1 MSITG
6 ESRKYLVKTA
16 NKNEIEKRTEKPEEV
31 TQNGTDY
38 SIQDEEPDNM
48 LVSLKPKDGLAFR
61 SDSIEE
67 SKYCDDPFFLSCEIA
82 DKISAK
88 LLGKESIQLP
98 GNIELKFKNKVPGN
112 ENAYNY
118 EGDGSSL
125 IVTYNPASGGLSGT
139 AYTKDGR
146 TFVLENIGKEG
157 HLWKEMDMQKLDAL
171 KSGKNGKDFV
181 GPSANNDS
189 TAFDFDSKENTEDN
203 VTMAYISVKVYYT
216 REFASQTNNINE
228 FVDKM
233 LALTNQGFF
242 NSKVPITVVKN
253 CVEAA
258 DVNDIYDMNE
268 QLEEFTTL
276 RKSFEDLRDTA
287 DTATLLTTKS
297 NYCGLAYTFAFNGNA
312 LSVVAK
318 HCVETYTY
326 GHELG
331 HNLGAYHNIEN
342 NNPVY
347 PYGHGNRI
355 DPTNG
360 NEGYHTIMSYSANG
374 YRNQVNFYA
383 NPAVILPETGT
394 PTGDEKL
401 SNTAAVFLRNR
412 FRMAEVGDESRK
424 CDSGEDTS
432 SGPKDTNSGEV
443 TDSGPKDTNSG
454 EVTDSGPKDT
464 NSGEVTDSG
473 PKDTNSGENTDS
485 GPKDINSGEN
495 TDSGPKDTN
504 SGENT
509 DSGTKDTGGR
519 PSKITPT
526 KKWGGAIENGGNS
539 RFRLYPSRFRINP
552 HNFRLNRRSFR
563 FPRYGK

>member
-1 MSITG
+1 M
-6 ESRKYLVKTA
+6 
-16 NKNEIEKRTEKPEEV
+16 
-31 TQNGTDY
+31 
-38 SIQDEEPDNM
+38 
-48 LVSLKPKDGLAFR
+48 
-61 SDSIEE
+61 
-67 SKYCDDPFFLSCEIA
+67 
-82 DKISAK
+82 
-88 LLGKESIQLP
+88 
-98 GNIELKFKNKVPGN
+98 
-112 ENAYNY
+112 
-118 EGDGSSL
+118 
-125 IVTYNPASGGLSGT
+125 SGT

-146 TFVLENIGKEG
+146 TFVLENIGEEG

-189 TAFDFDSKENTEDN
+189 TAFDLDSKENTEDN
-203 VTMAYISVKVYYT
+203 VTMVNISVKVYYT

-297 NYCGLAYTFAFNGNA
+297 NYCGLAYTFAFNGNG

-374 YRNQVNFYA
+374 YRNQVNYYA

-432 SGPKDTNSGEV
+432 SGPKDTDSGEV
-443 TDSGPKDTNSG
+443 IDSGPKDTNSGPKNTNSG

-464 NSGEVTDSG
+464 
-473 PKDTNSGENTDS
+473 
-485 GPKDINSGEN
+485 NSGEN

-519 PSKITPT
+519 PSKITPP
-526 KKWGGAIENGGNS
+526 KKWGGAIKNGGNS
-539 RFRLYPSRFRINP
+539 RFRLNPRRFRINP
-552 HNFRLNRRSFR
+552 NNFRLNRRSFR
-563 FPRYGK
+563 FPQYGK

>member
-1 MSITG
+1 M
-6 ESRKYLVKTA
+6 
-16 NKNEIEKRTEKPEEV
+16 
-31 TQNGTDY
+31 
-38 SIQDEEPDNM
+38 
-48 LVSLKPKDGLAFR
+48 
-61 SDSIEE
+61 
-67 SKYCDDPFFLSCEIA
+67 
-82 DKISAK
+82 
-88 LLGKESIQLP
+88 
-98 GNIELKFKNKVPGN
+98 
-112 ENAYNY
+112 
-118 EGDGSSL
+118 
-125 IVTYNPASGGLSGT
+125 SGT

-146 TFVLENIGKEG
+146 TFVLEYIGEEG

-171 KSGKNGKDFV
+171 KSDKNGNGEDFV

-189 TAFDFDSKENTEDN
+189 IAYDFESKENTDDN
-203 VTMAYISVKVYYT
+203 DTMAYISVKVYYT

-233 LALTNQGFF
+233 LALTNQGFL

-268 QLEEFTTL
+268 QLQEFRTL
-276 RKSFEDLRDTA
+276 RKSLEDLRDTA
-287 DTATLLTTKS
+287 DTATLLTTKN
-297 NYCGLAYTFAFNGNA
+297 NYCGLAHTFAYNGNG

-347 PYGHGNRI
+347 SYGHGNRI
-355 DPTNG
+355 GGKNG

-374 YRNQVNFYA
+374 YRNQVNYYA
-383 NPAVILPETGT
+383 NPEVILPETGT

-424 CDSGEDTS
+424 CDSGGD
-432 SGPKDTNSGEV
+432 
-443 TDSGPKDTNSG
+443 
-454 EVTDSGPKDT
+454 
-464 NSGEVTDSG
+464 TDSG

-485 GPKDINSGEN
+485 RSKDTDSGPKDTNSGGDTN
-495 TDSGPKDTN
+495 SGPKDTN

-509 DSGTKDTGGR
+509 DSGPRDTPPKKFDGAVKTGWN
-519 PSKITPT
+519 SKFPL
-526 KKWGGAIENGGNS
+526 NPR
-539 RFRLYPSRFRINP
+539 RFRVNP
-552 HNFRLNRRSFR
+552 RNFRLNRRKFQFSQ
-563 FPRYGK
+563 YGK

>member
-1 MSITG
+1 
-6 ESRKYLVKTA
+6 
-16 NKNEIEKRTEKPEEV
+16 
-31 TQNGTDY
+31 
-38 SIQDEEPDNM
+38 
-48 LVSLKPKDGLAFR
+48 
-61 SDSIEE
+61 
-67 SKYCDDPFFLSCEIA
+67 
-82 DKISAK
+82 
-88 LLGKESIQLP
+88 
-98 GNIELKFKNKVPGN
+98 
-112 ENAYNY
+112 
-118 EGDGSSL
+118 
-125 IVTYNPASGGLSGT
+125 
-139 AYTKDGR
+139 
-146 TFVLENIGKEG
+146 
-157 HLWKEMDMQKLDAL
+157 MDMKKLDAL

-253 CVEAA
+253 CIEAA

-342 NNPVY
+342 NNPLY

-374 YRNQVNFYA
+374 YRNQVNYYS

-394 PTGDEKL
+394 PTGNEKL
-401 SNTAAVFLRNR
+401 ANTAAVFLRNR

-424 CDSGEDTS
+424 CDSGENTS

-443 TDSGPKDTNSG
+443 TDSGPKDTNSRENTDSGPKDTNSG
-454 EVTDSGPKDT
+454 ENTDSGPKDTNSRENTDSGPKDTNSGENTDSGPKDTNSRENTDSGPKDT

-485 GPKDINSGEN
+485 GPKDTNSGENTNSGPKDTYSGEN
-495 TDSGPKDTN
+495 TDSGLKDTNSGENSNSGTKNTN

-509 DSGTKDTGGR
+509 DSWTKDTGGR
-519 PSKITPT
+519 PSKI
-526 KKWGGAIENGGNS
+526 KKWEGAIENGGNS
-539 RFRLYPSRFRINP
+539 RFRLNPSRFRINP
-552 HNFRLNRRSFR
+552 HFFRLNRRSFR